1 MKHIIHIEMA
11 HFLPYG
17 HVIYIYIYTILNTK
31 YASAAAAVAVLE
43 TLDHGNYM
51 TEALVS
57 L

>member
-1 MKHIIHIEMA
+1 MVMS
-11 HFLPYG
+11 
-17 HVIYIYIYTILNTK
+17 YIYTILNTK

>member
-1 MKHIIHIEMA
+1 MA

-17 HVIYIYIYTILNTK
+17 HVIYIYTILNTK